1 MSNTVKKIGIA
12 GLGAIGSA
20 VARALTE
27 DGGIQDM
34 VLHAVSD
41 TRPTEAYGV
50 PHVTFTELAA
60 QCDLV
65 IECLPPHV
73 VPLLTREVLSK
84 NKEMVLISSS
94 ALLLH
99 PEIMDQL
106 RVSQGRIL
114 VPSGALA
121 GIDGV
126 RALAQIGITSA
137 RIATT
142 KKPSGFEGA
151 PFVVE
156 NKIDLESIKT
166 RQKIFS
172 GNAHE
177 AAQGFPANINVAVT
191 LSLAGIGPE
200 KTAVEIWADPAA
212 PGNVH
217 EITVK
222 SAYSTI
228 TARVENK
235 PDPQNPKSSVLAAQS
250 IVALLRGMTEP
261 LVVRG

>member
-1 MSNTVKKIGIA
+1 MTKKIGIA

-20 VARALTE
+20 VARALTNG
-27 DGGIQDM
+27 DSIHAM
-34 VLHAVSD
+34 TLHAVSD
-41 TRPTEAYGV
+41 TVPRPEFKV
-50 PHVTFTELAA
+50 PNVSFADLAD

-65 IECLPPHV
+65 VECLPPHI
-73 VPLLTREVLSK
+73 VPLLTKEVLSK
-84 NKEMVLISSS
+84 NREMVIISSS

-99 PEIMDQL
+99 PEIMDHL
-106 RVSQGRIL
+106 RSSQGRIL

-121 GIDGV
+121 GIDAV
-126 RALAQIGITSA
+126 RALAQVGIKSA

-142 KKPSGFEGA
+142 KKPLGYDGA
-151 PFVVE
+151 PYIVE
-156 NKIDLESIKT
+156 NKIDLGRITSK
-166 RQKIFS
+166 QKIFS

-177 AAQGFPANINVAVT
+177 AAAGFPANINVAVT

-200 KTAVEIWADPAA
+200 KTQVEIWADPEAK
-212 PGNVH
+212 GNIH
-217 EITVK
+217 EITVE
-222 SAYSTI
+222 SAYSRI

-235 PDPQNPKSSVLAAQS
+235 PDPANPKSSILAAQS

>member
-1 MSNTVKKIGIA
+1 MTKKVGIA

-20 VARALTE
+20 VARAMTE
-27 DGGIQDM
+27 GNGIQDM

-41 TRPTEAYGV
+41 VKPTDSYGV
-50 PHVTFTELAA
+50 PHVTFADLAA

-73 VPLLTREVLSK
+73 VPLLTKEVLSK
-84 NKEMVLISSS
+84 DKEMVLISSS

-99 PEIMDQL
+99 PEIMDHL
-106 RVSQGRIL
+106 RSSQGRIL

-126 RALAQIGITSA
+126 RALAQVGIRTA

-142 KKPSGFEGA
+142 KKPAGFEGA
-151 PFVVE
+151 PYIVE
-156 NKIDLESIKT
+156 NKIDLSKIKT
-166 RQKIFS
+166 KTRIFS
-172 GNAHE
+172 GNAFE
-177 AAQGFPANINVAVT
+177 AAQGFPANVNVSVT

-200 KTAVEIWADPAA
+200 KTQVEVWADPEIK
-212 PGNVH
+212 GNTH
-217 EITVK
+217 EIFVE

-228 TARVENK
+228 NARIQNK

-250 IVALLRGMTEP
+250 IIALLRGMTEP